1 METGLKYVVLGF
13 LDCLLGQTTK
23 WLMHIILKRKK
34 DVENLPEMLN
44 FHEKINVFLHSK
56 IILRL
61 DFTS

>member
-1 METGLKYVVLGF
+1 METGLKYVVLRF

-23 WLMHIILKRKK
+23 WLMHMLYY
-34 DVENLPEMLN
+34 VENLLEMLN
-44 FHEKINVFLHSK
+44 FHEKINVLLHSK